1 MLVHFNVDGQF
12 NLYRLLFLLPRANRI
27 KEVMETHP
35 ASRFGPTKLSQNPIC
50 TGSSVVALMFD
61 DGVVIAADTLLSYG
75 KLARY
80 KGVSRLR
87 KINKKTLI
95 GVGGDYADYQFL
107 QVLIDARESE
117 MKCLE
122 PPGQFNAL
130 SLHSWLRSVLYF
142 RRSRLNPFWNSFVV
156 AGVVGPENEP
166 YLGTVNLLG
175 VSYTNKY
182 VATGLGSYLVQQLLE
197 NALSKR
203 KEEASSLSRKD
214 AMQLMRECIE
224 ILYERDT
231 LAHYEYEVGVVD
243 KEGCTIYPHLTVSG
257 KWDYATS
264 IQGYE

>member
-1 MLVHFNVDGQF
+1 
-12 NLYRLLFLLPRANRI
+12 
-27 KEVMETHP
+27 METYPVSRVNP
-35 ASRFGPTKLSQNPIC
+35 AKISQSPVS

-61 DGVVIAADTLLSYG
+61 GGVVIAADTMLSYG
-75 KLARY
+75 KLSRY
-80 KGVSRLR
+80 KGVPRLR
-87 KINKKTLI
+87 KINGKTLI

-107 QVLIDARESE
+107 QIQIDARESE

-130 SLHSWLRSVLYF
+130 SLHSWLRNVLYF
-142 RRSRLNPFWNSFVV
+142 RRSKLNPFWNSYIV
-156 AGVVGPENEP
+156 AGLVGPEDEP

-182 VATGLGSYLVQQLLE
+182 VATGLGCYLVQQVLE

-203 KEEASSLSRKD
+203 KDENTSLSRRD
-214 AMQLMRECIE
+214 ALQLMRDCIE
-224 ILYERDT
+224 VLYERDT

-243 KEGCTIYPHLTVSG
+243 KDGCTVYPPLMVTG
-257 KWDYATS
+257 KWDYAAT

>member
-1 MLVHFNVDGQF
+1 
-12 NLYRLLFLLPRANRI
+12 
-27 KEVMETHP
+27 METYP
-35 ASRFGPTKLSQNPIC
+35 VGRFGPTKLSQNPIC

-130 SLHSWLRSVLYF
+130 SLHSWLRSSAHLF
-142 RRSRLNPFWNSFVV
+142 AFIDISTFFFRRRSRLNPFWNSFVV

-203 KEEASSLSRKD
+203 KEEASTLSRKE

-257 KWDYATS
+257 KWDYASS
-264 IQGYE
+264 IQ